1 MRTIDGDLKKVQD
14 ELNDAK
20 NHYNSISKGKET
32 TSFVN
37 KDLGE
42 IIYNS
47 QINPDIYFVE
57 KHGSE
62 ELATIVAIVHKYE
75 IY

>member
-47 QINPDIYFVE
+47 
-57 KHGSE
+57 
-62 ELATIVAIVHKYE
+62 
-75 IY
+75 

>member
-1 MRTIDGDLKKVQD
+1 MRSIDGDLKKIQD
-14 ELNDAK
+14 ELNDVR
-20 NHYNSISKGKET
+20 NNYNSISKGKDS
-32 TSFVN
+32 TSFLV

-47 QINPDIYFVE
+47 EINADAYFVE

-62 ELATIVAIVHKYE
+62 ELATIIAIVHK
-75 IY
+75 

>member
-20 NHYNSISKGKET
+20 NNYNAISKGKDT
-32 TSFVN
+32 ASFVN

-47 QINPDIYFVE
+47 
-57 KHGSE
+57 
-62 ELATIVAIVHKYE
+62 
-75 IY
+75 

>member
-20 NHYNSISKGKET
+20 NNYNAISKGKDSP
-32 TSFVN
+32 SFLA

-47 QINPDIYFVE
+47 KLEPEKYFVE
-57 KHGSE
+57 RHGSE
-62 ELATIVAIVHKYE
+62 NLSTMVIILHKYE
-75 IY
+75 